1 MGLNIMFWNCQGIR
15 PKRKELQLY
24 LTENS
29 IDIIAL
35 NETFLNKKYTFKV
48 PGYDTIR
55 KDRSTGVKG
64 GVAFLVKHGLVVN
77 KEYRNEDFNIITENE
92 ALAIN
97 LELSN
102 NQNLTLATIYCP
114 NGNPSSSLFHA
125 ISNLS
130 DNVMF
135 IGDFNSKLESFG
147 CAKKNTSGP
156 MLKTIQN
163 KLNLIYLNNDE
174 HTHMDRANGST
185 DILDMAF
192 VSPNLAIHDIQF
204 QIGEDLGSDHLPI
217 EISIDTAPHR
227 NTYTNHT
234 KYKFDQTDREVFEST
249 LEEALGSADFS
260 GPMSTSDLD
269 KYADFIIA
277 AISTAVDKAIPTSKS
292 VRPESTPIS
301 DETRA
306 LIKEKRKLR
315 RLYSQKK
322 DPAVKTRINQL
333 QKQVKEDLKL
343 ESLVSWENFCNSISL
358 ESDPSKSWRKIKNFL
373 KPKGQRDYPTLHHAN
388 KVAKTNADKAQL
400 FAESVERHFGI
411 ESDHFDS
418 NHFHDVNK
426 FVEDNHRHFYPPED
440 PDPDDYR
447 FDVGNEHEL
456 VADVDATTLIKL
468 VKFLKRGKAPGPDTI
483 PNEVLRLGTTT
494 SLFHHLA
501 KLFTSSIQL
510 GYIPTAWKIATLRML
525 LKPDKLPSLTTSYR
539 PISLISSIMKLFER
553 VIEQRLRSHLEHIGF
568 INKHQSGFRRAK
580 STDDHLFRLS
590 QSIMESF
597 NKGEHVVAAFLDVE
611 KAFDNVWHNGLRY
624 KIFQLDLPTKM
635 TRWLS
640 DFLVG
645 RLIQVNVNNFF
656 SNQINPKAG
665 VPQGS
670 VLSPLLF
677 LIYVND
683 LPAPHHNQNSL
694 SQFADDTA
702 QWAFSL
708 SVRIA
713 AKLLQQDLL
722 NLAMW
727 CAKWRIKL
735 NPEKTKVIIFS
746 RSILARKTELNL
758 KLYGETLKIYPQV
771 KFLGITFDSQL
782 NFKKHFEDILD
793 RCNTRYYRL
802 RLLANKKWG
811 PSPSSLIQIYKQCVR
826 PIFEYGALSTI
837 TTSDNIISKIQRL
850 QNKFIRLALRLPKY
864 ICSKLLHDS
873 TGLPYVKDRLLS
885 CATKSLDRIAQNP
898 LVEESIS
905 RNRLNPA
912 WDRFPTPLSVV
923 RPGQPSA

>member
-15 PKRKELQLY
+15 PKRKELELY

-35 NETFLNKKYTFKV
+35 DETFLNKKYTFKV

-55 KDRSTGVKG
+55 KDRSAGVRG

-125 ISNLS
+125 IFNLS

-135 IGDFNSKLESFG
+135 VGDFNSKLESFG

-174 HTHMDRANGST
+174 HTHMDQANGST

-192 VSPNLAIHDIQF
+192 VSANLAIHDIQF
-204 QIGEDLGSDHLPI
+204 QIGDELGSDHLPI
-217 EISIDTAPHR
+217 EISIDTSPHR

-260 GPMSTSDLD
+260 GLMSTSDLD
-269 KYADFIIA
+269 KYADFIIT
-277 AISTAVDKAIPTSKS
+277 AISTAVDKAIPKSKS

-315 RLYSQKK
+315 RLYSQNK

-333 QKQVKEDLKL
+333 QKQVKEDLKV

-358 ESDPSKSWRKIKNFL
+358 ESDPNKSWRKIKNFL
-373 KPKGQRDYPTLHHAN
+373 RPKGQRDYPTLRHAN

-400 FAESVERHFGI
+400 FAESVEKHFGI

-426 FVEDNHRHFYPPED
+426 FVEDNHRYFYPPE
-440 PDPDDYR
+440 DPDDYR

-456 VADVDATTLIKL
+456 VADVDAPTLIKL

-510 GYIPTAWKIATLRML
+510 GYIPTAWKVATLRML

-597 NKGEHVVAAFLDVE
+597 NRGEHVVAAFLDVE

-708 SVRIA
+708 NVRFA

-722 NLAMW
+722 KLAMW
-727 CAKWRIKL
+727 CAK
-735 NPEKTKVIIFS
+735 
-746 RSILARKTELNL
+746 
-758 KLYGETLKIYPQV
+758 
-771 KFLGITFDSQL
+771 
-782 NFKKHFEDILD
+782 
-793 RCNTRYYRL
+793 
-802 RLLANKKWG
+802 
-811 PSPSSLIQIYKQCVR
+811 
-826 PIFEYGALSTI
+826 
-837 TTSDNIISKIQRL
+837 
-850 QNKFIRLALRLPKY
+850 
-864 ICSKLLHDS
+864 
-873 TGLPYVKDRLLS
+873 
-885 CATKSLDRIAQNP
+885 
-898 LVEESIS
+898 
-905 RNRLNPA
+905 
-912 WDRFPTPLSVV
+912 
-923 RPGQPSA
+923 